1 MAESLIDVRS
11 RIASTKKTSQ
21 ITKAM
26 YMVSS
31 SKVKR
36 SQQTYLNYQDFL
48 SRIRQLVATTLKN
61 VGEDFSYPM
70 FDKRE
75 VKTTAYLLIS
85 SDTGL
90 AGPYNTNVF
99 KHFEQLV
106 SETKEDYVVWT
117 IGRKA
122 YSYIKGKNHPLIN
135 TSPTLVRDDVM
146 YVDIVPLAK
155 QFVEAY
161 LKGEIDKIVIVY
173 NHFVNS
179 LTIETTSE
187 VLLPI
192 SEIESD
198 VEEKEREFLFEG
210 GIDNIVEK
218 IMPMYIQAVVYG
230 VILDAKISEHSS
242 RMNSMKSA
250 TDNAEEVI
258 NKLQILYNRAR
269 QSAITTELIDIIAG
283 ANAVE

>member
-1 MAESLIDVRS
+1 MAESLIDVKG
-11 RIASTKKTSQ
+11 RINSTKKTSQ

-36 SQQTYLNYQDFL
+36 SQQTYYSYQDFL
-48 SRIRQLVATTLKN
+48 NRIRQLVVTTLN
-61 VGEDFSYPM
+61 NTGADFSYPM
-70 FDKRE
+70 FEKRE

-106 SETKEDYVVWT
+106 VNDKTNYLVWT
-117 IGRKA
+117 IGKKS
-122 YSYIKGKNHPLIN
+122 YSYVKSKGHPLIN
-135 TSPTLVRDDVM
+135 TSPLLIRDDVQ
-146 YVDIVPLAK
+146 YIDIVPIAK
-155 QFVEAY
+155 QIVHAY
-161 LKGEIDKIVIVY
+161 LTGEIDKIVIVY

-179 LTIETTSE
+179 LNIEVKDE
-187 VLLPI
+187 ILLPI
-192 SEIESD
+192 EPIVTSD
-198 VEEKEREFLFEG
+198 IKTEYLFEG
-210 GIDNIVEK
+210 GILDIVDE

-230 VILDAKISEHSS
+230 IILDAKISEHSS
-242 RMNSMKSA
+242 RMNAMKNA
-250 TDNAEEVI
+250 TDNATEVI
-258 NKLQILYNRAR
+258 DKLQILYNRAR

>member
-1 MAESLIDVRS
+1 MSESLTDVKV

-31 SKVKR
+31 SKVRR
-36 SQQTYLNYQDFL
+36 SQKTYTNYQEFL
-48 SRIRQLVATTLKN
+48 GRIGNFVLTVLNNLETDEVHPMLK
-61 VGEDFSYPM
+61 E
-70 FDKRE
+70 RE
-75 VKTTAYLLIS
+75 VKRTAYLLIS

-99 KHFEQLV
+99 KYFEQIL
-106 SETKEDYVVWT
+106 KEEKGEYVVGT

-122 YSYIKGKNHPLIN
+122 YAYAKSKNHALIN
-135 TSPTLVRDDVM
+135 KNAILVRDDVM
-146 YVDIVPLAK
+146 YVDVVPLANE
-155 QFVEAY
+155 FVHAY
-161 LKGEIDKIVIVY
+161 LNGTIDKLVIIY

-179 LTIETTSE
+179 LTIETVSE

-192 SEIESD
+192 KEIKGSV
-198 VEEKEREFLFEG
+198 VEQEYIYEG
-210 GIDNIVEK
+210 GIDNIVSE
-218 IMPMYIQAVVYG
+218 IIPMYIQAVIYG
-230 VILDAKISEHSS
+230 IILDAKTSEHSS
-242 RMNSMKSA
+242 RMNSMKNA

-258 NKLQILYNRAR
+258 SKLQILYNRAR
-269 QSAITTELIDIIAG
+269 QASITTELIDIIAG

>member
-1 MAESLIDVRS
+1 MAESLIDVKG
-11 RIASTKKTSQ
+11 RITSTKKTSQ

-36 SQQTYLNYQDFL
+36 SQQTHQSYQDFL
-48 SRIRQLVATTLKN
+48 NRIKRLVVTALNKTSD
-61 VGEDFSYPM
+61 DFSYPM
-70 FDKRE
+70 LEKRE
-75 VKTTAYLLIS
+75 VKTVAYLLIS

-99 KHFEQLV
+99 KHFEQLRKDN
-106 SETKEDYVVWT
+106 SENYKVWT

-122 YSYIKGKNHPLIN
+122 YGYAKSKNLPLAN
-135 TSPTLVRDDVM
+135 DHPTLVRDDVM
-146 YVDIVPLAK
+146 YIDIVPIAK

-161 LKGEIDKIVIVY
+161 LKGEVDEIVIVY

-179 LTIETTSE
+179 LSIEVKDE

-192 SEIESD
+192 EIEKTSD
-198 VEEKEREFLFEG
+198 DVGEYLFEG
-210 GIDNIVEK
+210 GVNAIISEL
-218 IMPMYIQAVVYG
+218 MPMYIQAIVYG
-230 VILDAKISEHSS
+230 IILDAKISEHSS
-242 RMNSMKSA
+242 RMNSMKNA

>member
-36 SQQTYLNYQDFL
+36 SQQAYFNYQDFL
-48 SRIRQLVATTLKN
+48 DRMRALVAKTLN
-61 VGEDFSYPM
+61 SVGDDFHYPM
-70 FDKRE
+70 FEKRE

-90 AGPYNTNVF
+90 AGAYNANVF

-106 SETKEDYVVWT
+106 ATNSGSYVVGT

-122 YSYIKGKNHPLIN
+122 FAYIKSKKHPLIN
-135 TSPTLVRDDVM
+135 TTPTLIRDDVM
-146 YVDIVPLAK
+146 YVDIVPIAK
-155 QFVEAY
+155 QFVQAY
-161 LKGEIDKIVIVY
+161 LRGEIDKLVIVY

-179 LTIETTSE
+179 LTTETTSE
-187 VLLPI
+187 VLLPVKK
-192 SEIESD
+192 IETD
-198 VEEKEREFLFEG
+198 VVEREFLFEG
-210 GIDNIVEK
+210 GIENIVDE
-218 IMPMYIQAVVYG
+218 IMPMYIQAVIYG
-230 VILDAKISEHSS
+230 IILDAKISEHSS
-242 RMNSMKSA
+242 RMNSMKNA
-250 TDNAEEVI
+250 TDNATEVI
-258 NKLQILYNRAR
+258 DKLQILYNRAR

>member
-1 MAESLIDVRS
+1 MAESLIDVKG

-48 SRIRQLVATTLKN
+48 KRIKELVVTTLKN
-61 VGEDFSYPM
+61 TGPDFTYPM
-70 FDKRE
+70 LQKRE
-75 VKTTAYLLIS
+75 VKTTAYLLIT

-90 AGPYNTNVF
+90 AGPYNTNIF

-106 SETKEDYVVWT
+106 SENEGSYVVWT
-117 IGRKA
+117 IGRKG
-122 YSYIKGKNHPLIN
+122 YSYVKGKGHPLIN
-135 TSPTLVRDDVM
+135 QSPVLVRDDVM
-146 YVDIVPLAK
+146 YVDIVPIAK
-155 QFVEAY
+155 QFVNAY

-173 NHFVNS
+173 NHFLNS
-179 LTIETTSE
+179 LNIEVRSE

-192 SEIESD
+192 LELEAD
-198 VEEKEREFLFEG
+198 VTEKEYLFEG
-210 GIDNIVEK
+210 GILDIVDE

-242 RMNSMKSA
+242 RMNSMKNA
-250 TDNAEEVI
+250 TDNADEVI
-258 NKLQILYNRAR
+258 SKLQILYNRAR
-269 QSAITTELIDIIAG
+269 QSAITTELVDIIAG

>member
-1 MAESLIDVRS
+1 MALSLIDVRG

-21 ITKAM
+21 ITNAM

-36 SQQTYLNYQDFL
+36 SQQAYLNYQDFIN
-48 SRIRQLVATTLKN
+48 RIKSLVGIILKN
-61 VGEDFSYPM
+61 TKEDFSYPM
-70 FDKRE
+70 FERRE

-90 AGPYNTNVF
+90 AGPYNSNVF
-99 KHFEQLV
+99 KRFEQLV
-106 SETKEDYVVWT
+106 QEEENYLVWT

-122 YSYIKGKNHPLIN
+122 YSYIKGKKYPLIN
-135 TSPTLVRDDVM
+135 TSPLLIRDDVM
-146 YVDIVPLAK
+146 YVDIVPIAK
-155 QFVEAY
+155 QIVEAY
-161 LKGEIDKIVIVY
+161 LSGEIDRIVIVY

-179 LTIETTSE
+179 LNIEVRDE

-192 SEIESD
+192 EPINNSNIET
-198 VEEKEREFLFEG
+198 EYLFEG
-210 GIDNIVEK
+210 GIENIVDE

-230 VILDAKISEHSS
+230 IILDAKISEHSS
-242 RMNSMKSA
+242 RMNAMKNA
-250 TDNAEEVI
+250 TDNAKEVI
-258 NKLQILYNRAR
+258 DKLQILYNRAR
-269 QSAITTELIDIIAG
+269 QNAITTELIDIIAG

>member
-1 MAESLIDVRS
+1 MAESLIDVKG
-11 RIASTKKTSQ
+11 RINSTKKTSQ

-36 SQQTYLNYQDFL
+36 SQQAYFSYQDFL
-48 SRIRQLVATTLKN
+48 NRIRQLVATTLN
-61 VGEDFSYPM
+61 NTGPDFTYPM
-70 FDKRE
+70 FEKRE
-75 VKTTAYLLIS
+75 VKTTAYLLIT

-106 SETKEDYVVWT
+106 ADNKGDYVVWT
-117 IGRKA
+117 IGRKG
-122 YSYIKGKNHPLIN
+122 YSYVKSKKHPLIN
-135 TSPTLVRDDVM
+135 TSPVLIRDDVM

-155 QFVEAY
+155 QFVNAY

-179 LTIETTSE
+179 LNIEVTSE
-187 VLLPI
+187 TLLPMD
-192 SEIESD
+192 EIFSD
-198 VEEKEREFLFEG
+198 EANGEYLFEG
-210 GIDNIVEK
+210 GIYDIVDE

-242 RMNSMKSA
+242 RMNSMKNA

>member
-1 MAESLIDVRS
+1 MSESLIDVRG

-48 SRIRQLVATTLKN
+48 ARIKKLVATTLNN
-61 VGEDFSYPM
+61 VGDDFSYPM
-70 FDKRE
+70 LEERE

-106 SETKEDYVVWT
+106 SENQGNYLVWT

-122 YSYIKGKNHPLIN
+122 YSYVKGKKHPLVN
-135 TSPTLVRDDVM
+135 QSPKLIRDDVM
-146 YVDIVPLAK
+146 YIDIVPIAK
-155 QFVEAY
+155 QFVQAY
-161 LKGEIDKIVIVY
+161 LKGEIDKLVIVY

-179 LTIETTSE
+179 LTIEVTSE
-187 VLLPI
+187 TLLPI
-192 SEIESD
+192 MEIKSD
-198 VEEKEREFLFEG
+198 DVDKTEYLYEG
-210 GIDNIVEK
+210 GIENIVEE

-230 VILDAKISEHSS
+230 IILDAKISEHSS
-242 RMNSMKSA
+242 RMNSMKNA

-258 NKLQILYNRAR
+258 DKLQILYNRAR

>member
-36 SQQTYLNYQDFL
+36 SQQAYFNYQDFL
-48 SRIRQLVATTLKN
+48 DRMRALVAKTLN
-61 VGEDFSYPM
+61 SVGDDFHYPM
-70 FDKRE
+70 FEKRE

-90 AGPYNTNVF
+90 AGAYNANVF

-106 SETKEDYVVWT
+106 ATNSGSYVVGT

-122 YSYIKGKNHPLIN
+122 FAYIKSKKHPLIN
-135 TSPTLVRDDVM
+135 TTPTLIRDDVM

-155 QFVEAY
+155 TLVSGY
-161 LKGEIDKIVIVY
+161 LNGSIDRLVIIY

-179 LTIETTSE
+179 LTQETKHE
-187 VLLPI
+187 ILLPLDHIDGEVI
-192 SEIESD
+192 S
-198 VEEKEREFLFEG
+198 KEYLFEG
-210 GIDNIVEK
+210 GVLKTLDEII
-218 IMPMYIQAVVYG
+218 PMYIQTVIYG
-230 VILDAKISEHSS
+230 IILDAKTSEHSS
-242 RMNSMKSA
+242 RMNSMKNA
-250 TDNAEEVI
+250 TDNATEVI
-258 NKLQILYNRAR
+258 DKLQILYNRAR
-269 QSAITTELIDIIAG
+269 QAAITTELIDIIAG

>member
-1 MAESLIDVRS
+1 MALSLIDVRS

-36 SQQTYLNYQDFL
+36 SQQAYLNYQDFL
-48 SRIRQLVATTLKN
+48 NRIKELVAVTLKN
-61 VGEDFSYPM
+61 TSEDFSYPM
-70 FDKRE
+70 FEKRE
-75 VKTTAYLLIS
+75 VKTTAYLIIS

-99 KHFEQLV
+99 KQFEQLV
-106 SETKEDYVVWT
+106 SNETNNYLVWT

-122 YSYIKGKNHPLIN
+122 YSYIKGKKHPLIN
-135 TSPTLVRDDVM
+135 TAPLLIRDDVL
-146 YVDIVPLAK
+146 YIDIVPLAK
-155 QFVEAY
+155 QIVHAY
-161 LKGEIDKIVIVY
+161 LTGEIDKIVIVY

-179 LTIETTSE
+179 LNIEVRND

-192 SEIESD
+192 EPIETSD
-198 VEEKEREFLFEG
+198 VGTEYLFEG
-210 GIDNIVEK
+210 GIENIIDE

-230 VILDAKISEHSS
+230 IILDAKISEHSS
-242 RMNSMKSA
+242 RMNAMKSA
-250 TDNAEEVI
+250 TDNATEVI
-258 NKLQILYNRAR
+258 DKLQILYNRAR

>member
-36 SQQTYLNYQDFL
+36 SQQAYFNYQDFL
-48 SRIRQLVATTLKN
+48 NRMRTLVAKTLN
-61 VGEDFSYPM
+61 SVGDDFYYPM
-70 FDKRE
+70 FEKRE

-90 AGPYNTNVF
+90 AGAYNANVF

-106 SETKEDYVVWT
+106 ATDSGNYVVGT

-122 YSYIKGKNHPLIN
+122 FAYIKSKKHSLIN
-135 TSPTLVRDDVM
+135 TTPTLIRDDVM
-146 YVDIVPLAK
+146 YVDIVPIAK
-155 QFVEAY
+155 QFVQAY
-161 LKGEIDKIVIVY
+161 LKGEIDKLVIVY

-179 LTIETTSE
+179 LTTETTSE
-187 VLLPI
+187 VLLPVKK
-192 SEIESD
+192 IETD
-198 VEEKEREFLFEG
+198 VVEREFLFEG
-210 GIDNIVEK
+210 GIENIVDE
-218 IMPMYIQAVVYG
+218 IMPMYIQAVIYG
-230 VILDAKISEHSS
+230 IILDAKISEHSS
-242 RMNSMKSA
+242 RMNSMKNA
-250 TDNAEEVI
+250 TDNATEVI
-258 NKLQILYNRAR
+258 DKLQILYNRAR

>member
-1 MAESLIDVRS
+1 MSGSLIEVRS

-26 YMVSS
+26 YMVST

-36 SQQTYLNYQDFL
+36 SQQAYLNYQDFL
-48 SRIRQLVATTLKN
+48 DRIKQLVSKTLAN

-70 FDKRE
+70 LEKRE

-99 KHFEQLV
+99 KHFEGLV
-106 SETKEDYVVWT
+106 SSDSKNYVVWT

-122 YSYIKGKNHPLIN
+122 YAYAKSKKHPLIN
-135 TSPTLVRDDVM
+135 ETPVLIRDDVM
-146 YVDIVPLAK
+146 YVDIVGIAK

-161 LKGEIDKIVIVY
+161 LTGEVDKLVIVY

-179 LTIETTSE
+179 LNIEVTDT
-187 VLLPI
+187 VLLPL
-192 SEIESD
+192 EESLPKCEN
-198 VEEKEREFLFEG
+198 EEYLFEG
-210 GIDNIVEK
+210 GIENIVNE
-218 IMPMYIQAVVYG
+218 IMPMYIQAIVYG
-230 VILDAKISEHSS
+230 IILDAKISEHSS
-242 RMNSMKSA
+242 RMNSMKNA
-250 TDNAEEVI
+250 TDNANEVI
-258 NKLQILYNRAR
+258 DKLQILYNRAR
-269 QSAITTELIDIIAG
+269 QGAITTELIDIIAG

>member
-1 MAESLIDVRS
+1 MSGSLIDVRS

-36 SQQTYLNYQDFL
+36 SQQAYFNYQDFL
-48 SRIRQLVATTLKN
+48 DRIRKLVAKTLAN
-61 VGEDFSYPM
+61 LGEDFSYPM
-70 FDKRE
+70 FEKRE

-99 KHFEQLV
+99 KRFEELV
-106 SETKEDYVVWT
+106 SSEKTNYVLWT

-122 YSYIKGKNHPLIN
+122 FSYAKNKKHPLIN
-135 TSPTLVRDDVM
+135 QTPILIRDDVM
-146 YVDIVPLAK
+146 YIDIVGIAK

-161 LKGEIDKIVIVY
+161 LKGEVDKLVIVY

-179 LTIETTSE
+179 LTIEVTDT
-187 VLLPI
+187 VLLPL
-192 SEIESD
+192 
-198 VEEKEREFLFEG
+198 EEGLPECENEEYLFEG
-210 GIDNIVEK
+210 GIENIVNE
-218 IMPMYIQAVVYG
+218 IMPMYVQAIVYG
-230 VILDAKISEHSS
+230 IILDAKISEHSS
-242 RMNSMKSA
+242 RMNSMKNA
-250 TDNAEEVI
+250 TDNANEVI
-258 NKLQILYNRAR
+258 DKLQILYNRAR

>member
-1 MAESLIDVRS
+1 MALSLIDVRS

-36 SQQTYLNYQDFL
+36 SQQAYLNYQDFL
-48 SRIRQLVATTLKN
+48 NRIKELVSITLKN
-61 VGEDFSYPM
+61 TGEDFSYPM
-70 FDKRE
+70 FEKRE

-106 SETKEDYVVWT
+106 VNDKTNYLVWT
-117 IGRKA
+117 IGRKS
-122 YSYIKGKNHPLIN
+122 YSYVKSKGHPLIN
-135 TSPTLVRDDVM
+135 TSPLLIRDDVQ
-146 YVDIVPLAK
+146 YIDIVPIAK
-155 QFVEAY
+155 QIVHAY
-161 LKGEIDKIVIVY
+161 LTGEIDKIVIVY

-179 LTIETTSE
+179 LNIEVKDE
-187 VLLPI
+187 ILLPI
-192 SEIESD
+192 EPIVTSD
-198 VEEKEREFLFEG
+198 IKTEYLFEG
-210 GIDNIVEK
+210 GILDIVDE

-230 VILDAKISEHSS
+230 IILDAKISEHSS
-242 RMNSMKSA
+242 RMNAMKNA
-250 TDNAEEVI
+250 TDNATEVI
-258 NKLQILYNRAR
+258 DKLQILYNRAR

>member
-36 SQQTYLNYQDFL
+36 SQQTYLSYQDFL
-48 SRIRQLVATTLKN
+48 NRIRQIVATTLKN
-61 VGEDFSYPM
+61 IGDDFSYPM
-70 FDKRE
+70 FEKRE
-75 VKTTAYLLIS
+75 IKTTAYLLIS

-106 SETKEDYVVWT
+106 SEAKEDYVVWT

-122 YSYIKGKNHPLIN
+122 YSYIKGKNHPLVN

-155 QFVEAY
+155 QFVQAY

-192 SEIESD
+192 TEIESD
-198 VEEKEREFLFEG
+198 VIEREFLFEG
-210 GIDNIVEK
+210 GIENIVDK

-230 VILDAKISEHSS
+230 IILDAKISEHSS
-242 RMNSMKSA
+242 RMNSMKNA
-250 TDNAEEVI
+250 TDNADEVI
-258 NKLQILYNRAR
+258 SKLQILYNRAR

>member
-1 MAESLIDVRS
+1 MAESLIDVKG
-11 RIASTKKTSQ
+11 RINSTKKTSQ

-36 SQQTYLNYQDFL
+36 SQQAYFNYQDFL
-48 SRIRQLVATTLKN
+48 NRIRQLVATTLN
-61 VGEDFSYPM
+61 NTGLDFTYPM
-70 FDKRE
+70 FEKRE
-75 VKTTAYLLIS
+75 VKTTAYLLIT

-106 SETKEDYVVWT
+106 ADNKGDYVVWT
-117 IGRKA
+117 IGRKG
-122 YSYIKGKNHPLIN
+122 YSYVKSKKHPLIN
-135 TSPTLVRDDVM
+135 TSPVLIRDDVM

-155 QFVEAY
+155 QFVNAY

-179 LTIETTSE
+179 LNIEVTSE
-187 VLLPI
+187 TLLPMD
-192 SEIESD
+192 EIFSD
-198 VEEKEREFLFEG
+198 EANEEYLFEG
-210 GIDNIVEK
+210 GIYDIVDE

-242 RMNSMKSA
+242 RMNSMKNA

>member
-48 SRIRQLVATTLKN
+48 NRIRQLVATTLKN

-70 FDKRE
+70 FEKRE
-75 VKTTAYLLIS
+75 IKTTAYLIIS

-106 SETKEDYVVWT
+106 SETKEKYVVWT

-122 YSYIKGKNHPLIN
+122 YSYIKGKKHPLIN

-146 YVDIVPLAK
+146 YIDIVPLAK

-161 LKGEIDKIVIVY
+161 LKGEIDKLVIVY

-192 SEIESD
+192 TEIESD
-198 VEEKEREFLFEG
+198 VIEKEFLFEG
-210 GIDNIVEK
+210 GIENIVDK

-230 VILDAKISEHSS
+230 IILDAKISEHSS
-242 RMNSMKSA
+242 RMNSMKNA

>member
-36 SQQTYLNYQDFL
+36 SQSTYQNYQDFL
-48 SRIRQLVATTLKN
+48 ERIRDLVATTLSS

-70 FDKRE
+70 LEERE
-75 VKTTAYLLIS
+75 TKTTAYLLIS

-99 KHFEQLV
+99 KQFEQLV
-106 SETKEDYVVWT
+106 SENNGNYVVWT

-122 YSYIKGKNHPLIN
+122 YSYIKGKKHPLVN
-135 TSPTLVRDDVM
+135 TSPTLIRDDVM

-155 QFVEAY
+155 QFVQAY
-161 LKGEIDKIVIVY
+161 LKGEIDKLVIVY

-179 LTIETTSE
+179 LTIEVKAET
-187 VLLPI
+187 LLPI
-192 SEIESD
+192 KEIKAQK
-198 VEEKEREFLFEG
+198 KENEYLYEG
-210 GIDNIVEK
+210 GVLNIIDE

-230 VILDAKISEHSS
+230 IILDAKISEHSS
-242 RMNSMKSA
+242 RMNSMKNA

-258 NKLQILYNRAR
+258 DKLQILYNRAR

>member
-36 SQQTYLNYQDFL
+36 SQQAFNDYQDFL
-48 SRIRQLVATTLKN
+48 DRFRGLVAKTLQN
-61 VGEDFSYPM
+61 VGDDYSHPM
-70 FDKRE
+70 FVKRE

-90 AGPYNTNVF
+90 AGAYNANVF

-106 SETKEDYVVWT
+106 ASDGGNYVVGT

-122 YSYIKGKNHPLIN
+122 FAYTKSKKHPLIN
-135 TSPTLVRDDVM
+135 TSPVLIRDDVM

-155 QFVEAY
+155 QFVQAY
-161 LKGEIDKIVIVY
+161 LKGEIDKLVIVY

-179 LTIETTSE
+179 LTIEVKAET
-187 VLLPI
+187 LLPI
-192 SEIESD
+192 KEIKAEN
-198 VEEKEREFLFEG
+198 KENEYLYEG
-210 GIDNIVEK
+210 GVLNIIDE

-230 VILDAKISEHSS
+230 IILDAKISEHSS
-242 RMNSMKSA
+242 RMNSMKNA

-258 NKLQILYNRAR
+258 DKLQILYNRAR

>member
-1 MAESLIDVRS
+1 MALSLIDVRS

-26 YMVSS
+26 HMVSS

-36 SQQTYLNYQDFL
+36 SQQAYLNYQDFL
-48 SRIRQLVATTLKN
+48 NRIKELVAITLKN
-61 VGEDFSYPM
+61 TGEDFSYPM
-70 FDKRE
+70 FEKRE

-106 SETKEDYVVWT
+106 VNDKTNYLVWT
-117 IGRKA
+117 IGRRS
-122 YSYIKGKNHPLIN
+122 YSYVKSKGHPLIN
-135 TSPTLVRDDVM
+135 TSPLLIRDDVQ
-146 YVDIVPLAK
+146 YIDIVPIAK
-155 QFVEAY
+155 QIVHAY
-161 LKGEIDKIVIVY
+161 LTGEIDKIVIVY

-179 LTIETTSE
+179 LNIEVKDE
-187 VLLPI
+187 ILLPI
-192 SEIESD
+192 EPIVTSD
-198 VEEKEREFLFEG
+198 IKTEYLFEG
-210 GIDNIVEK
+210 GILDIVDE

-230 VILDAKISEHSS
+230 IILDAKISEHSS
-242 RMNSMKSA
+242 RMNAMKNA
-250 TDNAEEVI
+250 TDNATEVI
-258 NKLQILYNRAR
+258 DKLQILYNRAR